1 MATPLETYSAA
12 ILDYA
17 ETVRRARRIADVV
30 NRAATAL
37 RNWEQV
43 QVTDTAGDF
52 PEEFRRSSYSEN
64 HVKGSEWPEAQ
75 QIADALLAYHRSK
88 HDLEIAYSGIPE
100 DQRHAV
106 KAPDAVSP
114 MRA

>member
-1 MATPLETYSAA
+1 MATSLEMYSAA
-12 ILDYA
+12 ILVYA
-17 ETVRRARRIADVV
+17 DAIHRARRIADVV

-43 QVTDTAGDF
+43 QVTDTAGEF

-64 HVKGSEWPEAQ
+64 HVKGSEWPGAQ
-75 QIADALLAYHRSK
+75 QIADALLAYHHAKRE
-88 HDLEIAYSGIPE
+88 LEIAYNGIPA

-106 KAPDAVSP
+106 KAPDAVNP
-114 MRA
+114 TR